1 MILSAAVE
9 GGLCG
14 ALKCSRRARPART
27 GAGGASGF
35 RGRGVKAMTLGLV
48 AALKGRGNGPAR
60 GAGREVE
67 REAALG
73 LDHRQQFAGER
84 GGSRLRRRCEW

>member
-1 MILSAAVE
+1 MLPKGDACE
-9 GGLCG
+9 DRGGHGRFGL
-14 ALKCSRRARPART
+14 A
-27 GAGGASGF
+27 GAGCEGDDVG
-35 RGRGVKAMTLGLV
+35 MV

-60 GAGREVE
+60 GAGRNVE

-84 GGSRLRRRCEW
+84 GGLGFVVVVNGEACERR